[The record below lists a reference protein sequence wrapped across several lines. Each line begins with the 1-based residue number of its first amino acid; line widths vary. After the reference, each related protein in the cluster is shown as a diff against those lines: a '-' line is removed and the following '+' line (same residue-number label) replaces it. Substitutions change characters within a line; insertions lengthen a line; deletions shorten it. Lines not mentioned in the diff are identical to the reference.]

1 MKNLF
6 KIAAVAAGFVA
17 GAFSA
22 SAANWEFQ
30 KHSDQWFRHF
40 RGQSRQFAESLRSG
54 KQLLIQIDKWKG
66 RFSLSNSDATI
77 GKVLQQCE

>member
-22 SAANWEFQ
+22 SAANLGVS
-30 KHSDQWFRHF
+30 K
-40 RGQSRQFAESLRSG
+40 A
-54 KQLLIQIDKWKG
+54 
-66 RFSLSNSDATI
+66 
-77 GKVLQQCE
+77 